1 MTDPALTV
9 TFLKVLSEYIANR
22 YDEERAKQA
31 AAMKRGDRMSG
42 RDPRDDS
49 KLSQVTLTDPKSKVE
64 VTSLTAL
71 TQWLA
76 DEYPELTENVTK
88 IIGSETEIKEVLFRH
103 APELLRQTRQVK
115 PDALRELKAACVTLG
130 HVMGPGG
137 EADVPG
143 MEVITPD
150 PVLQCRP
157 VEDALPRLL
166 SLYRE
171 GRIDI
176 DGTVRPLLEEPK

>member
-1 MTDPALTV
+1 MTDPALTI
-9 TFLKVLSEYIANR
+9 TFLKVLSEYMAGR
-22 YDEERAKQA
+22 YDEERGKQA
-31 AAMKRGDRMSG
+31 AAMKRGDRLSG

-49 KLSQVTLTDPKSKVE
+49 KLSLVTLTDPKPRVD
-64 VTSLTAL
+64 VTSITEL

-76 DEYPELTENVTK
+76 DEYPELTENVTT
-88 IIGSETEIKEVLFRH
+88 IIGSDAEVKEVLFQH
-103 APELLRQTRQVK
+103 APELLRQTRQIK

-137 EADVPG
+137 EAKVPG
-143 MEVITPD
+143 LEVRTPD

-157 VEDALPRLL
+157 VEDSLPRLL
-166 SLYRE
+166 ALFRE
-171 GRIDI
+171 GHIDL